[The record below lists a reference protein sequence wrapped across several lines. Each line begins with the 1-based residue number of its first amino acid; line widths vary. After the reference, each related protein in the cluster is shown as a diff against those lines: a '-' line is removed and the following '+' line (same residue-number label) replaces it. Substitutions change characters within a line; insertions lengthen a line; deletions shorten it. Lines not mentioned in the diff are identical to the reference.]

1 MRDAPNLNL
10 AWTSL
15 AAEECWRLG
24 VRHAVISPGS
34 RSAPLAVAFAR
45 HGGIA
50 VHVAHDERGGAFM
63 ALGIAQSSG
72 VPAVTVMTSGTAVA
86 NVLPAAVEARM
97 ARVPMLVFAADR
109 PPELRDCG
117 ANQSIPQA
125 GLLDGAV
132 RWSADLPC
140 PSTEVPAEFVLSTV
154 DEAFARACGV
164 GGGLAGAVHL
174 NWQFREPLSPEERAW
189 DRAWLDSVARWR
201 RGRSPWRR
209 TVAARTGAVRVDEGI
224 VVAGLGAHCAIPS
237 AWRGTL
243 LADAASGRARP
254 GSAGADLV
262 LRSALAHRPL
272 AEALAPRR
280 ITVVGGGIASKRL
293 ADWIA
298 RQTCP
303 SVTVGAGDPRNDP
316 HHRAHE
322 AVAGP
327 AVLAPG
333 RTLVPHAGWS
343 RAMRTAQR
351 AAGRALAAERALS
364 EPTAIASA
372 MEAASDVRGG
382 TVFLGSS
389 MPVRDADFL
398 AIAPPARWSA
408 GANRGASGIDGLVST
423 AAGHAAASGRP
434 VLAFVGDVSTL
445 HDLNGLQLASQVESP
460 LVVVVLNNDGGGIF
474 RYLPIAKHADVFERL
489 FATPHGRS
497 FAAFAKA
504 FGLPSESPRSRA
516 ALRAAVGRAMR
527 RGGATLIEVTCTREA
542 SETARARTVAAADAA
557 LRRAFA

>member
-125 GLLDGAV
+125 ALLDGAV

-154 DEAFARACGV
+154 DEAFARACGI

-174 NWQFREPLSPEERAW
+174 NWQFREPLAPEQRAW
-189 DRAWLDSVARWR
+189 ERAWLDSVARWR

-209 TVAARTGAVRVDEGI
+209 AVAPRTEPVRVDEGI
-224 VVAGLGAHCAIPS
+224 VVAGLGAHRALPP

-243 LADAASGRARP
+243 LADASSGRAAAGR
-254 GSAGADLV
+254 AGADLV
-262 LRSALAHRPL
+262 LRSALAYPPL
-272 AEALAPRR
+272 ADALAPRR

-293 ADWIA
+293 AEWVA
-298 RQTCP
+298 RQACP
-303 SVTVGAGDPRNDP
+303 VVTVGPGDPRNDP

-322 AVAGP
+322 AIVGP
-327 AVLAPG
+327 ATLAPG
-333 RTLVPHAGWS
+333 RGLAPHAGWA
-343 RAMRTAQR
+343 RALRTAER
-351 AAGRALAAERALS
+351 GAARALSAERALS

-372 MEAASDVRGG
+372 MDAAGSIRRG

-398 AIAPPARWSA
+398 AIATPTGWSA

-434 VLAFVGDVSTL
+434 VIAFVGDVSAL

-489 FATPHGRS
+489 FATPHGRT

-542 SETARARTVAAADAA
+542 SEAARTRAAAAADAA

>member
-24 VRHAVISPGS
+24 VRHAVVSPGS

-45 HGGIA
+45 HGGIR

-63 ALGIAQSSG
+63 ALGIAQSTG

-86 NVLPAAVEARM
+86 NALAATVEARM

-132 RWSADLPC
+132 RWSVDLPC
-140 PSTEVPAEFVLSTV
+140 PGPEVPAEFVLSTV

-164 GGGLAGAVHL
+164 GSGLAGAVHL
-174 NWQFREPLSPEERAW
+174 NWQFREPLAPEERAW

-201 RGRSPWRR
+201 RGRAPWRR
-209 TVAARTGAVRVDEGI
+209 TVAVRTEPVRVDAGI
-224 VVAGLGAHCAIPS
+224 VVAGLGAHRALPA

-243 LADAASGRARP
+243 LADASSGRAAP
-254 GSAGADLV
+254 GRAGADLV
-262 LRSALAHRPL
+262 LRSAPAHPPL
-272 AEALAPRR
+272 ADALAPGR

-293 ADWIA
+293 AEWVS
-298 RQTCP
+298 RQACP
-303 SVTVGAGDPRNDP
+303 VVTVGPGDPRNDP

-322 AVAGP
+322 ATAGP
-327 AVLAPG
+327 ATLAPG
-333 RTLVPHAGWS
+333 RALAPHAGWA
-343 RAMRTAQR
+343 RALRTAER
-351 AAGRALAAERALS
+351 AAARALDAERALS
-364 EPTAIASA
+364 EPAAIASA
-372 MEAASDVRGG
+372 LDAASSVRRG

-398 AIAPPARWSA
+398 AIAPPAGWSA

-423 AAGHAAASGRP
+423 AAGHAAATGRP
-434 VLAFVGDVSTL
+434 VLAFVGDVSAL

-474 RYLPIAKHADVFERL
+474 RYLPIARHADVFERL

-497 FAAFAKA
+497 FAAFARA
-504 FGLPSESPRSRA
+504 FGLPSESPRSRE
-516 ALRAAVGRAMR
+516 ALRAAVTRAMR

-542 SETARARTVAAADAA
+542 SEAARARAVSAADAA